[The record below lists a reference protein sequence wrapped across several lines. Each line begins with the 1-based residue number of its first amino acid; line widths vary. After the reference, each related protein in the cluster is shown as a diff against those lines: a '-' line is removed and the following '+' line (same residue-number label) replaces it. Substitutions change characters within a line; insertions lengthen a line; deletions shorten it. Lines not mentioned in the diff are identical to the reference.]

1 MANGDRRAL
10 DRPSRYALVDGHHPN
25 APSFPILALEWFR
38 PCISASAHFSTT
50 LTPCA
55 DFVAN
60 RFPDAIEFGIR
71 VSREAQLGSK
81 PFCALFVSVNS
92 GRVSSER
99 YSCGRSSL
107 SAVRGT
113 RTFCA
118 NGSTWLLEF
127 TDQFPSAGELPVT
140 VFAPDFSVQI
150 IVGQPLSLGREF
162 TNSTCIR

>member
-1 MANGDRRAL
+1 MANGDRRGL

-25 APSFPILALEWFR
+25 APLFRISASERFR

-60 RFPDAIEFGIR
+60 RFPDATEFGIR
-71 VSREAQLGSK
+71 VSREPQLGSK
-81 PFCALFVSVNS
+81 PFCTLCVSVNS
-92 GRVSSER
+92 SRVFLEID
-99 YSCGRSSL
+99 SCVRSSL

-118 NGSTWLLEF
+118 KRVTQLLEF
-127 TDQFPSAGELPVT
+127 TDQFPSTGELPVT
-140 VFAPDFSVQI
+140 VFAPDLCVQI

-162 TNSTCIR
+162 TNPPCIR